1 MADSENSMTLAP
13 IAQRGFLSGMAAWL
27 TEQSANM
34 SLELGATAS
43 EGTVERVIFLWRD
56 WIATH
61 RKVER
66 LCRTQQRLER
76 RLVAALGFPRVEI
89 SADRKQPVAAF
100 TADEIDF
107 LLGGGAENAS
117 ARREAKAVLRER
129 QQAWDAMDERL
140 GYSRARRAEA
150 EAEAHL
156 DKLAKA
162 LWAEP
167 VQSIA
172 GIVAKLHL
180 VLLRY
185 EDEGPR
191 DEPPWPQIRSILTD
205 LTSLNGTRSDLSKSD
220 GVAGATK

>member
-1 MADSENSMTLAP
+1 MP
-13 IAQRGFLSGMAAWL
+13 
-27 TEQSANM
+27 
-34 SLELGATAS
+34 LELGATAS
-43 EGTVERVIFLWRD
+43 EGTVERVIFIWRD

-61 RKVER
+61 SKVER
-66 LCRTQQRLER
+66 LCRAQQRLER

-89 SADRKQPVAAF
+89 LAADRKRPVAAF
-100 TADEIDF
+100 TAEEIDY
-107 LLGGGAENAS
+107 LLGAGAENAS
-117 ARREAKAVLRER
+117 ARREAKAVLRGR

-156 DKLAKA
+156 DKLAEG

-167 VQSIA
+167 AQSIA

-191 DEPPWPQIRSILTD
+191 DEPPWPQIRSILAD
-205 LTSLNGTRSDLSKSD
+205 LTSLNGTRSDLSK
-220 GVAGATK
+220 T